1 MPAKTGFAWSFFN
14 FTPMKIE
21 QVNIEQLIFADYN
34 PRASTEKEEQEL
46 KKSIERFGF
55 VEPVIVNSAPERKN
69 IIIGG
74 HFRVRMA
81 KKMGIN
87 EVPVHYI
94 KISDIKKE
102 KELNLRLNKNL
113 GHWDMDLLANFDE
126 EMLLDVG
133 FDSSEIDA
141 LFLNLDPDDKD
152 DEVPEL
158 PETAVSKLGEIYQLG
173 EHRLM
178 CGDSTSKEDVVK
190 LMNGQKADMV
200 FTDPPYN
207 VNYKGSGEKTK
218 NHIKNDNMSDDA
230 FADFLTKAFQNYRE
244 SMKAGSGIYV
254 FHSSSTQRQ
263 FEGALEKT
271 GFEVKNQ
278 LIWNKPSSALGWGD
292 YRWKHE
298 PFFYAG
304 LKGEKIQFY
313 GDRSHSTVWDFQKS
327 EKELLAWAQRMKRY
341 EQQGKTTVWSMSRSN
356 VQEYVHPTQK
366 PVELVSYAIVNSSK
380 SGDIVLDLFMGSGSA
395 LIACEKT
402 HRVSYGMELDPKYVD
417 VIVKRWED
425 FTGKKAKKAS

>member
-1 MPAKTGFAWSFFN
+1 MQ
-14 FTPMKIE
+14 IE
-21 QVNIEQLIFADYN
+21 QVNIDKLVFADYN
-34 PRASTEKEEQEL
+34 PRGSTEKEEQEL

-55 VEPVIVNSAPERKN
+55 VEPVIVNSAPKRKN

-81 KKMGIN
+81 KEMGIK

-94 KISDIKKE
+94 KISDIEKE

-113 GHWDMDLLANFDE
+113 GHWDMDLLAHFDE
-126 EMLLDVG
+126 AMLLDVG
-133 FDSSEIDA
+133 FDTDEIDK

-158 PETAVSKLGEIYQLG
+158 PETAVSQYGDIYLLD
-173 EHRLM
+173 EHHLM
-178 CGDSTSKEDVVK
+178 CGDATNKEDVAK

-207 VNYKGSGEKTK
+207 VNYKGQGRKTK
-218 NHIKNDNMSDDA
+218 NRIKNDNMTKSA
-230 FADFLTKAFQNYRE
+230 FMEFLVKAFKSYRDA
-244 SMKAGSGIYV
+244 MKNGAGMYV
-254 FHSSSTQRQ
+254 FHSSSTQRD
-263 FEGALEKT
+263 FESALEKT

-278 LIWNKPSSALGWGD
+278 LIWNKPSSALGWSD

-298 PFFYAG
+298 PFFYVG
-304 LKGEKIQFY
+304 VKGEKIQFY
-313 GDRSHSTVWDFQKS
+313 GDRSRSTVWDFQKS
-327 EKELLAWAQRMKRY
+327 DKELLAWAQRMKRY
-341 EQQGKTTVWSMSRSN
+341 EQQGKTTVWSMARSN
-356 VQEYVHPTQK
+356 LQEYVHPTQK
-366 PVELVSYAIVNSSK
+366 PVELVSYAILNSSK

-402 HRVSYGMELDPKYVD
+402 HRACYGMELDPKYVD

-425 FTGKKAKKAS
+425 FTGQKAQKAT